1 MTDTSSSA
9 TPVTLPL
16 YVFPI
21 PGKSGFKIGIKIS
34 FDGKTFK
41 MYEFDTGGSGFWAAG
56 NSNWWPN
63 AEPPKPNPG
72 PQHIKYSSGIE
83 YTANPV
89 VTNIYFENASIS
101 PLSTTVAW
109 ITEATKGNDEQFA
122 ENWKNALTES
132 DPAAPLFGHFFGDF
146 GMGLAPF
153 PKPVPGGIPN
163 EGIFFAVI
171 PQLASCNGFII
182 DLGPYPGDKS
192 ATNKEGWVQQGS
204 IQIGVSTQDIESFP
218 FRFKMQ
224 PSGQQFPQ
232 SGMPTYCEELVTGT
246 LDLAP
251 PAGGPAPF
259 TSSQLGFIFDT
270 GAPTMEIHAGTQ
282 ILTDSQLDPYL
293 DKDLANAG
301 KSGTSVKKNTTLTL
315 SATSCDSSSD
325 TLLQFT
331 TDDQSGV
338 NLANATNLNIQN
350 PQDGYVNTGL
360 IPYFQ
365 GRVLYDLEGGEI
377 GFEVSTM

>member
-1 MTDTSSSA
+1 MADASA
-9 TPVTLPL
+9 VTLPL

-56 NSNWWPN
+56 NKNWWPN
-63 AEPPKPNPG
+63 PKQPNPDPG
-72 PQHIKYSSGIE
+72 PQNIKYSSGIE

-89 VTNIYFENASIS
+89 VTDIYFENASIS
-101 PLSTTVAW
+101 PLSATVAW
-109 ITEATKGNDEQFA
+109 ITEATEGNNEQFA
-122 ENWKNALTES
+122 QDWKNALTES
-132 DPAAPLFGHFFGDF
+132 DPPAPLFGNFFGDF

-153 PKPVPGGIPN
+153 MEQNVG
-163 EGIFFAVI
+163 EASESVFFAVI

-182 DLGPYPGDKS
+182 DLGPCPEDKPLTS
-192 ATNKEGWVQQGS
+192 EGWVQQGA
-204 IQIGVSTQDIESFP
+204 IQIGITTQDISSFSY
-218 FRFKMQ
+218 RFKMQ

-246 LDLAP
+246 LGLAP
-251 PAGGPAPF
+251 SAGATPF
-259 TSSQLGFIFDT
+259 ASSQLGFIFDT
-270 GAPTMEIHAGTQ
+270 GAPTMEIHTGTQ

-293 DKDLANAG
+293 DGDLANG
-301 KSGTSVKKNTTLTL
+301 GTSVKKNTKLTL
-315 SATSCDSSSD
+315 SATSCDSASD

-331 TDDQSGV
+331 TGDQSGA

-360 IPYFQ
+360 IPFFQ
-365 GRVLYDLEGGEI
+365 GRVLYDLENGEI
-377 GFEVSTM
+377 GFEVASDVTQLIEFK